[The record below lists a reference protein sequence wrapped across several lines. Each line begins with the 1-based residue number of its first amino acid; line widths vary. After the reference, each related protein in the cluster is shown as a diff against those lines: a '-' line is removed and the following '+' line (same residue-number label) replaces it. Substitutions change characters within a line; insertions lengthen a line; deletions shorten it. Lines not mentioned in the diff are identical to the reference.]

1 MHIET
6 DWQGNT
12 QNCLLTHRHEGRLV
26 YRVNVLDKLETLHHL
41 FVEQGLSAER
51 KNLYRPA
58 FTFHGS
64 GDARFRVRKINLAT
78 FHGWRFPIS
87 LHSN

>member
-41 FVEQGLSAER
+41 FVEKACLLSE
-51 KNLYRPA
+51 
-58 FTFHGS
+58 
-64 GDARFRVRKINLAT
+64 KICIDLP
-78 FHGWRFPIS
+78 HFPTAQAMRAS
-87 LHSN
+87 E